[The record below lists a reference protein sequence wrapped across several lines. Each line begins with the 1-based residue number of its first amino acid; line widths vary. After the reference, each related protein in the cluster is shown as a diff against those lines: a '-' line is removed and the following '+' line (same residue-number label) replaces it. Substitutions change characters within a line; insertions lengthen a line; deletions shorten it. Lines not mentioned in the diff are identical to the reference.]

1 MGGLEI
7 AALVA
12 MIASAGVQYKASTDA
27 QERQQRE
34 IQASLEAQRNLQ
46 MQAENKATTTAA
58 EYETPKRSAEQAA
71 IAEQLTQELIAPVSE
86 SQAIRAEQQTTQ
98 GDVSNDY
105 TTAKASS
112 DLNTLK
118 SAEALARMLGKTSS
132 AGRLRMNEG
141 IRLTDSAQD
150 IDRLAGF
157 SRGQQGADNI
167 AIQQAGQLDAGKV
180 FAGQLLGAAGSAGL
194 MYGGGNAAL
203 TAGDTAAANASA
215 DPIGALASMKSAR
228 LAAPNFAARMNTG
241 ANGLYRDFSRA
252 FQ

>member
-1 MGGLEI
+1 MGALEI

-34 IQASLEAQRNLQ
+34 IQTSLASQRELQ
-46 MQAENKATTTAA
+46 MQAEKKATTTAA
-58 EYETPKRSAEQAA
+58 EYETPKRAAEQAA
-71 IAEQLTQELIAPVSE
+71 LAEQMTQELIAPVSE
-86 SQAIRAEQQTTQ
+86 SQAIRSEQQTTQ
-98 GDVSNDY
+98 GDVSDDY

-118 SAEALARMLGKTSS
+118 SAESLARMLGKTSS

-150 IDRLAGF
+150 IDRLASF

-167 AIQQAGQLDAGKV
+167 AIDQAGQVDAGQM
-180 FAGQLLGAAGSAGL
+180 FLGQLLGAAGSAGMMAGSGSL
-194 MYGGGNAAL
+194 TSSGAAAKYGTNYGSAQSAAL
-203 TAGDTAAANASA
+203 AAQEAG
-215 DPIGALASMKSAR
+215 
-228 LAAPNFAARMNTG
+228 MNTG
-241 ANGLYRDFSRA
+241 GLWNAAGTAGSGFSNFAKA
-252 FQ
+252 FR

>member
-34 IQASLEAQRNLQ
+34 IQASLESQRNLQ

-71 IAEQLTQELIAPVSE
+71 LAEQITQDLIAPVSE

-98 GDVSNDY
+98 GDVSDDY

-150 IDRLAGF
+150 IDRLASF

-180 FAGQLLGAAGSAGL
+180 FAGQLLGAAGSAGMMAGSGSL
-194 MYGGGNAAL
+194 TGGGAAAKYGTDAGSAQSAMLAAQEAGMGTGGLWNAA
-203 TAGDTAAANASA
+203 GS
-215 DPIGALASMKSAR
+215 LAPAY
-228 LAAPNFAARMNTG
+228 NTFAK
-241 ANGLYRDFSRA
+241 A
-252 FQ
+252 FR